1 MEENEHVRK
10 THIRVPSHLQIL
22 HRRVRIPR
30 PRESREITRNQLQ
43 CLQVIRIPQRVQVAI
58 SEPDVGAV
66 QAEVRQVRIAIRVAR
81 SDRTA
86 GKTRSAKVVGVV
98 AAIGAVK
105 VVVVGGFEGVRG
117 RAGVH
122 GRLVNAAESL
132 VCGNALAD
140 VEGVESKV
148 AAVIEGEEAAGDGE
162 LGVFGG
168 DSQAGL
174 DAFGEGADVG
184 GWEVGE

>member
-1 MEENEHVRK
+1 MNTQE
-10 THIRVPSHLQIL
+10 THIRVTSHLQIF
-22 HRRVRIPR
+22 HRRVWIPR
-30 PRESREITRNQLQ
+30 PRESRKVARNQLQ
-43 CLQVIRIPQRVQVAI
+43 SLQVIRISKRVQVAI
-58 SEPDVGAV
+58 SEADVRAV
-66 QAEVRQVRIAIRVAR
+66 QAEVRQVRVAIRVAR
-81 SDRTA
+81 SDGTA
-86 GKTRSAKVVGVV
+86 GKTRSAKVVRVI
-98 AAIGAVK
+98 AAIGAVE
-105 VVVVGGFEGVRG
+105 VVVIGGFEGVRS

-122 GRLVNAAESL
+122 GRLVDAAESL

-162 LGVFGG
+162 LSIFGG
-168 DSQAGL
+168 DAEASL